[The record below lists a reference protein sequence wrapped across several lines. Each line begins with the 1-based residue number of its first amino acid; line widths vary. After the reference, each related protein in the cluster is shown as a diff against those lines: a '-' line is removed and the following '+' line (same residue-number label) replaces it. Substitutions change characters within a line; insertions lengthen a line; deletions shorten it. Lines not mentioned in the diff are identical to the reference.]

1 MNLSDSER
9 FASILAEIGFEPC
22 KTFSEADLIIINTCS
37 VKQKAEDRI
46 NGYIKFVR
54 SQVGSSPVIVISGCI
69 ARRIWDE
76 NRNVSKTL
84 QKKIDDREKELLKQ
98 FPLANFIVET
108 KYFYKIRER
117 LAKAFNEPKYVL
129 SSDQKDYLSYKPIY
143 NSKISAFVPIS
154 TGCNHFCTFCI
165 VPFSRGKE
173 VCRSAEEII
182 TEVSNLIK
190 TGYKEITL
198 LGQTVNRWI
207 NPKFSNLYEYNEAQT
222 SIKGLNGQLV
232 SKKEV
237 NKWRTQFEKFL
248 KNNTPLDFTSVFMPR
263 DFLQLLQVLD
273 QLPGEWWLNW
283 VSSHPNYFT
292 SKLISYIGKSIE
304 KNNDK
309 ALYRTHQKSYLH
321 LALQSGSDDI
331 LKKMNRRHNFKQFYE
346 KINKIRKYCP
356 EISLS
361 TDIIVGFIG
370 ETEKDFKMT
379 IDAEK
384 KCKFEMI
391 YISEYS
397 PRKGTAAARLQDNIS
412 LETKSSRKVELNN
425 VLRSI
430 AIRQNRKLI
439 NSCQR
444 VLLESYNSK
453 SQSYMGRTHQNKA
466 IQISTTKNLKPLI
479 GQFIDVKVTSVTA
492 WSLSGNIK

>member
-9 FASILAEIGFEPC
+9 FSSILAEIGFEPC
-22 KTFSEADLIIINTCS
+22 KTYSEADLLIINTCS

-54 SQVGSSPVIVISGCI
+54 SQVGVSPVIVISGCI

-76 NRNVSKTL
+76 NRNVSKTF
-84 QKKIDDREKELLKQ
+84 QKKVNERENELLKQ
-98 FPLANFIVET
+98 FPLANFVIET
-108 KYFYKIRER
+108 KYFYKIREK
-117 LAKAFNEPKYVL
+117 LAKAFNEPSYVL
-129 SSDQKDYLSYKPIY
+129 KTDKIDYLSYTPLY
-143 NSKISAFVPIS
+143 NSRISAYVPIS

-207 NPKFSNLYEYNEAQT
+207 NPKFSNMYEYNEAQT
-222 SIKGLNGQLV
+222 SIKGLNDKLV
-232 SKKEV
+232 LKKEL
-237 NKWRTQFEKFL
+237 NKWSTQFEKFL
-248 KNNTPLDFTSVFMPR
+248 NNNIPLDFSSVFMPR

-273 QLPGEWWLNW
+273 RLPGEWWLNW

-292 SKLISYIGKSIE
+292 LKLINYIGKSIE
-304 KNNDK
+304 NNNDK
-309 ALYRTHQKSYLH
+309 ALHRTHQKSYLH
-321 LALQSGSDDI
+321 FALQSGSDDI

-346 KINKIRKYCP
+346 RIKKIKETCP
-356 EISLS
+356 GISLS

-397 PRKGTAAARLQDNIS
+397 PRKGTAAARLQDDIS
-412 LETKSSRKVELNN
+412 LETKANRKIRLNE
-425 VLRSI
+425 VLKTI
-430 AIRQNRKLI
+430 ALRQNKKLI
-439 NSCQR
+439 TSWQR
-444 VLLESYNSK
+444 VLLESYNIKSK
-453 SQSYMGRTHQNKA
+453 CFMGRTFQNKV
-466 IQISTTKNLKPLI
+466 IQIKANSNLKNLI
-479 GQFIDVKVTSVTA
+479 GKFIDVKVASVTA
-492 WSLSGNIK
+492 WALSGNIK